1 MRVVG
6 GMKVRLGLGLVMI
19 ICWVAGSAFPAA
31 AESPTH
37 FVRVL
42 VQTISSF
49 KPTKNGTLSKAD
61 RAHNTAVAAQAN
73 AMLDITS
80 VSRQVLGR
88 HWKERTPAEQKDF
101 TALLTELFER
111 VAYPKSATFFSDFE
125 MQITKEKVN
134 GQRAVVQTTVS
145 DPKEGMIS
153 VNYELQKQ
161 NDSWQIQDIILDD
174 VSLARNL
181 RSQCQ
186 KIIAEHSYDELLRR
200 IRDKLQE
207 ETL

>member
-1 MRVVG
+1 MRC
-6 GMKVRLGLGLVMI
+6 RLGLGFVI
-19 ICWVAGSAFPAA
+19 IACWVSGWTVSEAA
-31 AESPTH
+31 DSPIH
-37 FVRVL
+37 LVRNL

-49 KPTKNGTLSKAD
+49 KPTEGGVISEAD
-61 RAHNTAVAAQAN
+61 RTHNNTAAEQAN
-73 AMLDITS
+73 AMLDLTS

-88 HWKERTPAEQKDF
+88 YWKKRTPAEQKNF
-101 TALLTELFER
+101 TELLTELFVR

-125 MQITKEKVN
+125 VQITKEQVN
-134 GQRAVVQTTVS
+134 GQRAVVHTTVS
-145 DPKEGMIS
+145 DPKEGLIS
-153 VNYELQKQ
+153 VDYKLKKQ
-161 NDSWQIQDIILDD
+161 NDTWQIRDIILDD

-207 ETL
+207 EAS